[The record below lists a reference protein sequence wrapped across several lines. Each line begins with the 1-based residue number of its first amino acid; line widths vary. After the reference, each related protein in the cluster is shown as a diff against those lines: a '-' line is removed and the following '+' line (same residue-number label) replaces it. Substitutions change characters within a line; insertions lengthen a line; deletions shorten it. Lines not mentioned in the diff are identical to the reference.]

1 MTTQRALRCDEV
13 PLTCEVQARYH
24 SIAGCFVGKK
34 TPAQLAAEL
43 NLGYSTVISNKTPLV
58 LQHD

>member
-1 MTTQRALRCDEV
+1 MTTQLALRRDEV
-13 PLTCEVQARYH
+13 PLTCEVQARSH
-24 SIAGCFVGKK
+24 SIAGCLAGKK

-43 NLGYSTVISNKTPLV
+43 NLGYSTVISDKTPLV

>member
-1 MTTQRALRCDEV
+1 MKCRS
-13 PLTCEVQARYH
+13 PCEVQARYH
-24 SIAGCFVGKK
+24 SIAGCLAGKK

-43 NLGYSTVISNKTPLV
+43 NLGYSTVISDKTHLV